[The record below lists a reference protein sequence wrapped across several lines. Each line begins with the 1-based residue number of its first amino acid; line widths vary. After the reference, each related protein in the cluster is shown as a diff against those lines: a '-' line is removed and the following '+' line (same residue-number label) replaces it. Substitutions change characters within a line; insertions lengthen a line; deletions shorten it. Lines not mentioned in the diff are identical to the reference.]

1 MGTARKQHEWLKFLK
16 FFSEQNAGR
25 PTRLG
30 VFERCGDFVNDYW
43 LENGLGLR
51 GVTFEERNDHVSA
64 QILLDGFTHVVENAE
79 RIELVYGSNGI
90 DDGLNVIDSEGRTSI
105 LRFD

>member
-1 MGTARKQHEWLKFLK
+1 MNSTQRQHDWNSRVSVFNAE
-16 FFSEQNAGR
+16 NAGR

-30 VFERCGDFVNDYW
+30 VFERSNGSVNDYW
-43 LENGLGLR
+43 LENGLTLR
-51 GVTFEERNDHVSA
+51 GVSFEERNDHVVA

-79 RIELVYGSNGI
+79 RIELVYGSNGF
-90 DDGLNVIDSEGRTSI
+90 DEGLNVIDSEGRTAI